1 MRFVGSGVSLGFVL
15 VLGLAGCRSSPAGA
29 AIPSP
34 RVPAETSGAR
44 YASIAPDEL
53 AGILNDKDFFFVN
66 THIPY
71 EGEIAQTDAFI
82 AYDQME
88 QSLSQLPAD
97 RKAKIVLYCRSGRMS
112 AIAAESLTRLG
123 FTNVWDLE
131 GGMIAWESA
140 GFPLQGE

>member
-15 VLGLAGCRSSPAGA
+15 VLGLAGCRSSPARA

-34 RVPAETSGAR
+34 GVPAEASGAR

>member
-1 MRFVGSGVSLGFVL
+1 
-15 VLGLAGCRSSPAGA
+15 
-29 AIPSP
+29 
-34 RVPAETSGAR
+34 
-44 YASIAPDEL
+44 
-53 AGILNDKDFFFVN
+53 LNDKDFFFVN

-131 GGMIAWESA
+131 GGMIAWVSA